1 MDNDY
6 NILYF
11 DRSGYKIDLKTMF
24 MEGVLHYK
32 WNYRQEKNIKIA

>member
-24 MEGVLHYK
+24 MEGILQLI
-32 WNYRQEKNIKIA
+32 NT